1 MKKNYSTTIH
11 LPVVS
16 VANEAIIAIP
26 HNFVIDWSDFH
37 IAALWVKI
45 GWTKKKLLLWQD
57 VLEISN
63 GWYIQSE
70 EALSNE
76 EELIRLQPVLEKAF
90 TLKGSLCKT
99 LSGMYVGKVSDFT
112 FDVETGQILK
122 LMIVNRAIQAL
133 VRELMLPVSAV
144 KKVEE
149 RVIIVEDLDKPI
161 TIKETTA
168 KVPIPS
174 PSYV

>member
-1 MKKNYSTTIH
+1 MKKNYSTSVH
-11 LPVVS
+11 LPIVS
-16 VANEAIIAIP
+16 VANEAIVAVP
-26 HNFVIDWSDFH
+26 NDFVIDWSDFH

-70 EALSNE
+70 EALSDE

-90 TLKGSLCKT
+90 TLKGATCKT
-99 LSGMYVGKVSDFT
+99 IGGMFIGKVSDFT

-122 LMIVNRAIQAL
+122 LMIVNRSIQAMI
-133 VRELMLPVSAV
+133 RELMLPVSAV
-144 KKVEE
+144 QKVEDKT
-149 RVIIVEDLDKPI
+149 IIFDELDKPM
-161 TIKETTA
+161 TMKEPAEAT
-168 KVPIPS
+168 VPS

>member
-16 VANEAIIAIP
+16 IANEAIMAVP
-26 HNFVIDWSDFH
+26 DDFVIDWSDFH

-45 GWTKKKLLLWQD
+45 GWSKKKLLLWQD

-70 EALSNE
+70 EALSDE
-76 EELIRLQPVLEKAF
+76 EELIRLQPILGKAF
-90 TLKGSLCKT
+90 TLKGALCKT
-99 LSGMYVGKVSDFT
+99 LSGMVVGRISDFT
-112 FDVETGQILK
+112 FDAETGQIFK
-122 LMIVNRAIQAL
+122 LMIVNRSIQAL
-133 VRELMLPVSAV
+133 VRELMLPVSSV
-144 KKVEE
+144 KKVENK
-149 RVIIVEDLDKPI
+149 VIIVEDLDKPL
-161 TIKETTA
+161 TIEQSANETP
-168 KVPIPS
+168 VPS